1 MVAAPTQRKSPPM
14 LEFKWIVPVIV
25 VIVWVINAILKSR
38 ENEEPVRPKR
48 PGGAPRE
55 GRNPVGD
62 IDRFL
67 QEIDRLRQKT
77 AEERGTTM
85 PPPVVR
91 PVPRARPVPTSAP
104 TRTRPAA
111 RQPLTME
118 PLPVVHPA
126 SPAVPIVQPA
136 ASAGRQGDTART
148 LVPSMAGRIAASYSV
163 DLPRVTEALNLLRS
177 RQSAATALVLKEIL
191 GPPKCRQ

>member
-1 MVAAPTQRKSPPM
+1 M

-48 PGGAPRE
+48 PGGGPRE

-77 AEERGTTM
+77 AEERGQPV

-91 PVPRARPVPTSAP
+91 PVPRARPAP
-104 TRTRPAA
+104 TPAPPRPRPAA
-111 RQPLTME
+111 RPPLVAE
-118 PLPVVHPA
+118 PLP
-126 SPAVPIVQPA
+126 
-136 ASAGRQGDTART
+136 
-148 LVPSMAGRIAASYSV
+148 
-163 DLPRVTEALNLLRS
+163 
-177 RQSAATALVLKEIL
+177 
-191 GPPKCRQ
+191 

>member
-1 MVAAPTQRKSPPM
+1 M

-48 PGGAPRE
+48 PGGGPRD

-77 AEERGTTM
+77 AEERGTA

-91 PVPRARPVPTSAP
+91 AVPRARPVPVP
-104 TRTRPAA
+104 TPSRQRPAA
-111 RQPLTME
+111 RPPLVVE
-118 PLPVVHPA
+118 PLQVVQPI
-126 SPAVPIVQPA
+126 SPRVPIVQPA
-136 ASAGRQGDTART
+136 ARHGDTART
-148 LVPSMAGRIAASYSV
+148 LVPSKAGRMAASYAV
-163 DLPRVTEALNLLRS
+163 DLPRVSEALNLLRS
-177 RQSAATALVLKEIL
+177 RQSAATAMVLNEIL
-191 GPPKCRQ
+191 GPPKCRR

>member
-1 MVAAPTQRKSPPM
+1 M

-48 PGGAPRE
+48 PGGAPQE

-77 AEERGTTM
+77 AEERGTAV

-91 PVPRARPVPTSAP
+91 PVPRARPVPTAAP
-104 TRTRPAA
+104 SRARPP
-111 RQPLTME
+111 RPPLAIE
-118 PLPVVHPA
+118 PLPVVQPA

-136 ASAGRQGDTART
+136 VSGGRLGDTART
-148 LVPSMAGRIAASYSV
+148 LVPSMAGRIAASYSI
-163 DLPRVTEALNLLRS
+163 DLPRVNEALKLLRS

>member
-1 MVAAPTQRKSPPM
+1 M

-48 PGGAPRE
+48 SGGGPRE

-77 AEERGTTM
+77 AEERGTAV

-91 PVPRARPVPTSAP
+91 AVPRARPVPAP
-104 TRTRPAA
+104 TPSRVRPSA
-111 RQPLTME
+111 RPPLVVE
-118 PLPVVHPA
+118 PLPVLQVT
-126 SPAVPIVQPA
+126 SPAAPIVQPIA
-136 ASAGRQGDTART
+136 PAPRYGDTART
-148 LVPSMAGRIAASYSV
+148 LVPSMAGRMAATYAI
-163 DLPRVTEALNLLRS
+163 DLPRVNEALSLLRS
-177 RQSAATALVLKEIL
+177 RRSAATALVLKEIL
-191 GPPKCRQ
+191 GPPKCRR

>member
-1 MVAAPTQRKSPPM
+1 M

-48 PGGAPRE
+48 PGGGPRD

-77 AEERGTTM
+77 AEERGTAV

-91 PVPRARPVPTSAP
+91 PVARARPVPATAP
-104 TRTRPAA
+104 ARPRPAN
-111 RQPLTME
+111 RPPLIVE
-118 PLPVVHPA
+118 PLPIAQPA
-126 SPAVPIVQPA
+126 SPAVPIRQSPTPPA
-136 ASAGRQGDTART
+136 RHGDTART
-148 LVPSMAGRIAASYSV
+148 LVPSMAGRMAASYSV
-163 DLPRVTEALNLLRS
+163 ELPRVNEALNLLRS

-191 GPPKCRQ
+191 GPPKCRR

>member
-1 MVAAPTQRKSPPM
+1 M

-48 PGGAPRE
+48 VGGAPRE
-55 GRNPVGD
+55 GKNPVGD

-77 AEERGTTM
+77 AEERGAAV

-91 PVPRARPVPTSAP
+91 AVPRARPVPAAVP
-104 TRTRPAA
+104 TRPRPSTRA
-111 RQPLTME
+111 PLVVE
-118 PLPVVHPA
+118 PVPVVQ
-126 SPAVPIVQPA
+126 SVPTSQLVPMA
-136 ASAGRQGDTART
+136 PRQGDTART
-148 LVPSMAGRIAASYSV
+148 LVPSMAGRMAESYTI
-163 DLPRVTEALNLLRS
+163 DLPRVNEALTLLRS
-177 RQSAATALVLKEIL
+177 RKSAAIALVLKEIL
-191 GPPKCRQ
+191 SPPKCRQ

>member
-1 MVAAPTQRKSPPM
+1 MAM

-48 PGGAPRE
+48 PGGGPRE

-77 AEERGTTM
+77 AEERGTAV

-91 PVPRARPVPTSAP
+91 AVARARPVPAP
-104 TRTRPAA
+104 APARPRPVARPA
-111 RQPLTME
+111 LVLE
-118 PLPVVHPA
+118 PLPVVQA
-126 SPAVPIVQPA
+126 ISPAMPIVQPA
-136 ASAGRQGDTART
+136 APAGRLGDTART
-148 LVPSMAGRIAASYSV
+148 LVPSMAGRVAASYSV
-163 DLPRVTEALNLLRS
+163 DLPRVNEALNLLRS
-177 RQSAATALVLKEIL
+177 RHSATTALVLKEIL

>member
-1 MVAAPTQRKSPPM
+1 M

-48 PGGAPRE
+48 PGGSPRE

-77 AEERGTTM
+77 AEERGTTA

-91 PVPRARPVPTSAP
+91 AVPRARPAP
-104 TRTRPAA
+104 APAPQRTRPSA
-111 RQPLTME
+111 RPPLVVE
-118 PLPVVHPA
+118 PLPVVPPV
-126 SPAVPIVQPA
+126 SPAISIAQPA
-136 ASAGRQGDTART
+136 TPAGRPGDTART
-148 LVPSMAGRIAASYSV
+148 LVPSMAGRVAASYSV
-163 DLPRVTEALNLLRS
+163 DLPRVNEALNLLRS

-191 GPPKCRQ
+191 GPPKCRR

>member
-1 MVAAPTQRKSPPM
+1 M

-48 PGGAPRE
+48 PGGGPRE

-77 AEERGTTM
+77 AEERGTAP

-91 PVPRARPVPTSAP
+91 PVPRARPVPAP
-104 TRTRPAA
+104 AQRTRPAA
-111 RQPLTME
+111 RPPLAME
-118 PLPVVHPA
+118 PLPLVQPA

-136 ASAGRQGDTART
+136 APGTRHGDTART
-148 LVPSMAGRIAASYSV
+148 LVPSMAGRMAASYSV
-163 DLPRVTEALNLLRS
+163 DLPRVNEALNLLRS

-191 GPPKCRQ
+191 GPPKCRRQ